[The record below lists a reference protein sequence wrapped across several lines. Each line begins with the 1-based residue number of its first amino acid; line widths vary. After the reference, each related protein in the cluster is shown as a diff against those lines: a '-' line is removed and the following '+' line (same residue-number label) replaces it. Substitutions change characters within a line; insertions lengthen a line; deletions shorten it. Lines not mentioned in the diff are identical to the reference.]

1 MATNRDRKIEATR
14 EMWVTAIKRKDELIH
29 ELWKVEEIENKTK
42 EQLKRYG
49 EYEFQ
54 NVVQESANVAENCC
68 CNGDCNSCSIRC
80 KLGNILYG
88 NA

>member
-14 EMWVTAIKRKDELIH
+14 EMWVTAIKRKEELIR
-29 ELWKVEEIENKTK
+29 ELWKVEEIEDKTK
-42 EQLKRYG
+42 EQLKKYG

-54 NVVQESANVAENCC
+54 NVVQESADVVKDCRCDGN
-68 CNGDCNSCSIRC
+68 CNSCSIRC

-88 NA
+88 DA

>member
-14 EMWVTAIKRKDELIH
+14 EMWITAVKRKDELIH
-29 ELWKVEEIENKTK
+29 ELWKIEEIENNTK

-54 NVVQESANVAENCC
+54 NMVQEPTDVAENCR
-68 CNGDCNSCSIRC
+68 CNGDCNSCGVRC

-88 NA
+88 YA

>member
-1 MATNRDRKIEATR
+1 MATNRDRKIKETR
-14 EMWVTAIKRKDELIH
+14 EMWITAVKRKDELIR

-49 EYEFQ
+49 EFEFQ
-54 NVVQESANVAENCC
+54 NVVQKPADMVENCHC
-68 CNGDCNSCSIRC
+68 DGNCDSCSVRC
-80 KLGNILYG
+80 RLGIILYG

>member
-1 MATNRDRKIEATR
+1 MATNRDRIIEATR
-14 EMWVTAIKRKDELIH
+14 EMWATAVKRKNELIR

-49 EYEFQ
+49 EFEFQ
-54 NVVQESANVAENCC
+54 NVVQKTADMVENCRC
-68 CNGDCNSCSIRC
+68 DGNCDSCSVRC
-80 KLGNILYG
+80 RLGNILYG